1 MSPTPTPAPDD
12 LPPEIRDGLLAAL
25 IGSVSFLVRVACSTE
40 KHSLGYIARRTII
53 AGLCSL
59 FVGLATKSYFHSDGM
74 AFASAGCSGYASVE
88 LVEAGLAWLR
98 RQGKQK

>member
-1 MSPTPTPAPDD
+1 MSLPPTPAPSD
-12 LPPEIRDGLLAAL
+12 LPPEIRDSLLAAF
-25 IGSVSFLVRVACSTE
+25 IGSLSFLVRVVCSTE
-40 KHSLGYIARRTII
+40 KHSLGYIARRTMI

-74 AFASAGCSGYASVE
+74 AFAAAGCSGYASVE

-98 RQGKQK
+98 RLGKQK

>member
-1 MSPTPTPAPDD
+1 MSPTPTPNPEG
-12 LPPEIRDGLLAAL
+12 LPPEVCDGILAAT
-25 IGSVSFLVRVACSTE
+25 IGSISFLIRVACSTE
-40 KHSLGYIARRTII
+40 KHSLAYIARRTII

-98 RQGKQK
+98 RKGKQK